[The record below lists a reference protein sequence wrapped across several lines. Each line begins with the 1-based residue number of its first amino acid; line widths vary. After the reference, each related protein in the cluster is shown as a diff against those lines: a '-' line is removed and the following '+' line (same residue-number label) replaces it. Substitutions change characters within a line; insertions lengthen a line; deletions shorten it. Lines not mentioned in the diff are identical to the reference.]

1 MRITQNM
8 LNNNMLYNLGNSLS
22 RMDRLQDMMS
32 TGKKISKPSHDPMVA
47 IRGMLFRT
55 KLSENEQYRANTDEA
70 VNWLDQAESS
80 ISEGGSI
87 LARIK
92 DLITQAATD
101 TNGVSER
108 EKISAEV
115 RQLREQLGTV
125 ANTTFAGKY
134 IFSGTQILTPPYNGT
149 NIDSGI
155 NEAPINLEVST
166 NIQVQINVTA
176 KEMFGEAPNSTFNM
190 LDKVI
195 SHLESD
201 PAVTDELKADLDEVQ
216 KHIDNLLKVRASVG
230 GRTNRIELMQDRLE
244 TQHDGTEKMISDGED
259 ADPARVIIDL
269 MNNENVYRSALGA
282 GARIIQPSLLD
293 FLR

>member
-155 NEAPINLEVST
+155 NEDPINLEVST

>member
-8 LNNNMLYNLGNSLS
+8 LNDNMLYNLGKGLS

-70 VNWLDQAESS
+70 ANWLDQAESS
-80 ISEGGSI
+80 IGEAGSI

-134 IFSGTQILTPPYNGT
+134 IFSGTQTLTPPYNGT

-155 NEAPINLEVST
+155 NEEPINLEVST

-176 KEMFGEAPNSTFNM
+176 KELFGEVPNSTFNM

-230 GRTNRIELMQDRLE
+230 GRTNRIELMQDRLD

-259 ADPARVIIDL
+259 ANLARVIMDL

>member
-1 MRITQNM
+1 
-8 LNNNMLYNLGNSLS
+8 MLYNLGNSLS

>member
-8 LNNNMLYNLGNSLS
+8 LNDNMLYNLGNSLS

-155 NEAPINLEVST
+155 NEDPINLEVST

>member
-8 LNNNMLYNLGNSLS
+8 LNNNMLYNLGNSLG

-155 NEAPINLEVST
+155 NEDPINLEVST

-201 PAVTDELKADLDEVQ
+201 PAVTDKLKADLDEVQ

>member
-1 MRITQNM
+1 
-8 LNNNMLYNLGNSLS
+8 MLYNLGNSLS

-155 NEAPINLEVST
+155 NEDPINLEVST